1 MLYFLVRSN
10 NFETTDYG
18 AQEDDQVSVNTMVE
32 KGELTESIL
41 MASGRF
47 QVLISMHVTTS
58 FPQSGW
64 CTSTLAHLCSP

>member
-1 MLYFLVRSN
+1 MKSMCGKHSCIAVSFIVRSN
-10 NFETTDYG
+10 DFETTDNG

-47 QVLISMHVTTS
+47 QVHTY
-58 FPQSGW
+58 
-64 CTSTLAHLCSP
+64 